1 MKVTPDLVDSAHIF
15 AASKHK
21 GQKYGEQ
28 DYYSYHLCG
37 VLDEYKAL
45 YPNYAPYEE
54 IAVIL
59 HDVVE
64 DTDATVEEIEVAF
77 GNKVSGIVDSMSK
90 RPSETYEHYLMR
102 VLRNPA
108 AVKVKRADASF
119 NLNESIKSKRV
130 RGIAK
135 YRNVLELL
143 K

>member
-15 AASKHK
+15 AAAKHK
-21 GQKYGEQ
+21 GQKYGTH

-64 DTDATVEEIEVAF
+64 DTDATIEDIEIAF
-77 GNKVSGIVDSMSK
+77 GNKVAGIVDSVTK
-90 RPSETYEHYLMR
+90 RDSETYEHYIMR
-102 VLRNPA
+102 VARNPA
-108 AVKVKRADASF
+108 AVKVKRSDSTF
-119 NLNESIKSKRV
+119 NLNESIRGKRI

-135 YRNVLELL
+135 YRHVLESL